1 MFDLSYW
8 FIWLDFLTYVNQLK
22 SFIEEY
28 TRYTRNKMVEQAQ
41 FSDNRICS
49 MKVIRDTNHSNQI
62 LFDQWNLLR
71 SLLKGMYQT
80 SLPKFFEPFCT
91 YSQYICTIHFM
102 LTSTLPHIFYQLSLC
117 FMFNNE
123 QNQSTVHNCFQ
134 KTLLQAQKIT
144 MQCLWNFTIVCDSFS
159 FVLVWSL

>member
-49 MKVIRDTNHSNQI
+49 MKVIRELTQTTRIRFCLINETYLDRYSKVCTKHLCQNSLNRFVHIPSIFAQFTLCWRQLFHTFFTNFHYVSCLI
-62 LFDQWNLLR
+62 MSKTKVL
-71 SLLKGMYQT
+71 
-80 SLPKFFEPFCT
+80 
-91 YSQYICTIHFM
+91 CTIASRKLYYRH
-102 LTSTLPHIFYQLSLC
+102 
-117 FMFNNE
+117 
-123 QNQSTVHNCFQ
+123 
-134 KTLLQAQKIT
+134 KK
-144 MQCLWNFTIVCDSFS
+144 
-159 FVLVWSL
+159 